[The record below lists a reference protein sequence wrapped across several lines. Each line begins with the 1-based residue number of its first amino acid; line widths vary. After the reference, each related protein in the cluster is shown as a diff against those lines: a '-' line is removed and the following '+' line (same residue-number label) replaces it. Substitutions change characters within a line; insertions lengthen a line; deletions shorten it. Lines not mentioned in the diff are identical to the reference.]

1 MKQSRPKRTWR
12 GRRGRR
18 AGESQPQAWTKKA
31 RDDIYARRQAGEH
44 WETIYPVWRRFA
56 TLNCVL
62 SADLKKDYP
71 DRTRAA
77 MQQQYS
83 VSSF

>member
-1 MKQSRPKRTWR
+1 MMKESRPKRTWR

-44 WETIYPVWRRFA
+44 WETIYPVWRRSA
-56 TLNCVL
+56 TLNCDKGL
-62 SADLKKDYP
+62 TEEGLPGSNPCGD
-71 DRTRAA
+71 AA
-77 MQQQYS
+77 TILGK
-83 VSSF
+83 